1 LFIGD
6 VGRPDLAQTLET
18 DLTQEILAG
27 HLYDSLRNK
36 IMTLPND
43 LIIFPSH
50 GAGSACGKNMSSET
64 TDTLGNQKQTN
75 YALRADMT
83 KEEFIA
89 ELLNG
94 LSAPPAYFPQNVMLN
109 IKGYQPLDEI
119 LQESNRPLSAQQ
131 FLELARS
138 QNATILDV
146 RHEDDFVKQHIPGS
160 VFIGIHGGFAPWAG
174 ALLMDV
180 AQPILLVTPE
190 GKEEET
196 ITRLSRVGFDKVLG
210 FLSGGIESWR
220 AAGYETDFIE
230 SVSPEEFAEVAS
242 DQEIRIVDARK
253 PGEYTTVHLEKAVNL
268 PLDTI
273 LFHIDAFPKNSKT
286 YIHCAG
292 GYRSVIM
299 ASLLK
304 ARGFHNIVNV
314 EKGMSGIKAVGMNVV
329 STPALVN
336 N

>member
-1 LFIGD
+1 
-6 VGRPDLAQTLET
+6 
-18 DLTQEILAG
+18 
-27 HLYDSLRNK
+27 
-36 IMTLPND
+36 
-43 LIIFPSH
+43 
-50 GAGSACGKNMSSET
+50 
-64 TDTLGNQKQTN
+64 
-75 YALRADMT
+75 
-83 KEEFIA
+83 
-89 ELLNG
+89 
-94 LSAPPAYFPQNVMLN
+94 
-109 IKGYQPLDEI
+109 
-119 LQESNRPLSAQQ
+119 
-131 FLELARS
+131 
-138 QNATILDV
+138 
-146 RHEDDFVKQHIPGS
+146 
-160 VFIGIHGGFAPWAG
+160 
-174 ALLMDV
+174 
-180 AQPILLVTPE
+180 LLVTPE

-220 AAGYETDFIE
+220 AAGFETDLIE
-230 SVSPEEFAEVAS
+230 SVSPEKFAEVAS
-242 DQEIRIVDARK
+242 HQEIKIVDARK
-253 PGEYTTVHLEKAVNL
+253 PGEYTTVHLEEAVNL

-273 LFHIDAFPKNSKT
+273 LFNIDAFPKNSKT